1 MLYLSFVITRDL
13 FSFKGVICWKK
24 KIQVRHK
31 ISMENGLAPSYQK
44 FLDAHI
50 QRHKTY
56 AHMYLYPFRFF
67 VSISVWF

>member
-1 MLYLSFVITRDL
+1 MLYLSFVITGDL

-24 KIQVRHK
+24 KIHVRHK
-31 ISMENGLAPSYQK
+31 ISMENGLAPSYQN

-56 AHMYLYPFRFF
+56 AHINLYPFKFF
-67 VSISVWF
+67 VSISFY